1 MAAAKG
7 VGSVFIWVNVRLRNK
22 SSVCLQL
29 SAKVDTGADALVISN
44 KQCADLKLVCVGE
57 GAYHDIG
64 LTFKVYEGAEIE
76 YMGRSAEIVVHGVV
90 DLEKPLLGMSAICA
104 LQVSIDIVGQNLIL
118 LTPYLRT
125 PNIPKCIYA
134 DIKVWNYYKKQAVD
148 FFHANTSPAFKHYPQ
163 ILVDTGATTLI
174 MSEEDVMHLNLG
186 QPSRI
191 DTLKSGTTSRDF
203 KSYSGAV
210 IEFPGRPLTAIMI
223 YAVKNLRQPVLGML
237 ALTELK
243 VNINM
248 QTSSVE

>member
-118 LTPYLRT
+118 LTPYL
-125 PNIPKCIYA
+125 
-134 DIKVWNYYKKQAVD
+134 
-148 FFHANTSPAFKHYPQ
+148 
-163 ILVDTGATTLI
+163 
-174 MSEEDVMHLNLG
+174 
-186 QPSRI
+186 
-191 DTLKSGTTSRDF
+191 
-203 KSYSGAV
+203 
-210 IEFPGRPLTAIMI
+210 
-223 YAVKNLRQPVLGML
+223 
-237 ALTELK
+237 
-243 VNINM
+243 
-248 QTSSVE
+248 SVELLQETGGGFFSCEHISGIQTLSSNFGRYRSYHIDYE